1 MNKAHRLSI
10 LLILLASLSAN
21 AMADDVRY
29 TWGLG
34 LGSSQ
39 FQLNKSELVA
49 SYSGLSNAST
59 FIDSSTS
66 FNAFGGVRF
75 DQYLALELDL
85 MSSGDIVA
93 REAGRSLKLFDISTF
108 ALTLVGSSQL
118 TEKAQVFGR
127 LGVHFWDIAE
137 SAGSFDTINSAV
149 DITYGAGIDINLYGD
164 RSRQMRIQWNHYE
177 YDGIYIDSSDTFSL
191 SLIFLVGG

>member
-1 MNKAHRLSI
+1 MKKAHRVSM
-10 LLILLASLSAN
+10 LLILLTILSAD
-21 AMADDVRY
+21 AIADDIRY
-29 TWGLG
+29 IWGLG

-49 SYSGLSNAST
+49 SYSGLTSAST

-66 FNAFGGVRF
+66 FNAFGGLKF
-75 DQYLALELDL
+75 DQYLALEMDL
-85 MSSGDIVA
+85 ILSGDIVA
-93 REAGRSLKLFDISTF
+93 REAGRSLKLFDVSSV
-108 ALTLVGSSQL
+108 ALTLALSSEL
-118 TEKAQVFGR
+118 TQKAQLFAR

-137 SAGSFDTINSAV
+137 SSGSFDTINSAI
-149 DITYGAGIDINLYGD
+149 DLTYGAGIDINLYGD

-191 SLIFLVGG
+191 SLIFLIGE